1 MDSDLSVMLEFTA
14 FRSLSDDPASIFLIA
29 TAFEEK
35 KVQESAKPVQ

>member
-1 MDSDLSVMLEFTA
+1 MLEFTA
-14 FRSLSDDPASIFLIA
+14 FQSLYDDPAFIFLID